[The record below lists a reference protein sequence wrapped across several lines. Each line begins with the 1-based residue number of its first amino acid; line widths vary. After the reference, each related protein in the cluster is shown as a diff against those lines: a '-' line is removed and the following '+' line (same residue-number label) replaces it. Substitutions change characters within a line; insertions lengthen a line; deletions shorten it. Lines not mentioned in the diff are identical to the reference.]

1 MKIKKLVGLFVVT
14 CIIYGAVSIVGPEL
28 FNDIHS
34 ILFVSGGAIGY
45 SLIKSENGDLVKNIG
60 DGGVFFGWFGT
71 LVGLIAITGNR
82 LDIWG
87 DVDKMGPA
95 LAVAMLTIFYG
106 YLLKLI
112 TMAFEQ

>member
-1 MKIKKLVGLFVVT
+1 MKIKKLVGLFVVI
-14 CIIYGAVSIVGPEL
+14 CIIYGAVSIVGLEL

>member
-1 MKIKKLVGLFVVT
+1 MKIKKLVGLFVVI
-14 CIIYGAVSIVGPEL
+14 CIIYGAVSIVGLEL

-45 SLIKSENGDLVKNIG
+45 SLIKSENGDWVKSIG

-71 LVGLIAITGNR
+71 LVGLIATTGNR

>member
-1 MKIKKLVGLFVVT
+1 MKIKKLVGLFVVAY
-14 CIIYGAVSIVGPEL
+14 IIYGAVSIVGFEL

-45 SLIKSENGDLVKNIG
+45 SLIKFENGDLAKNIG

-71 LVGLIAITGNR
+71 LVGLIATTGNR
-82 LDIWG
+82 FDVWE
-87 DVDKMGPA
+87 DVDKLGPA
-95 LAVAMLTIFYG
+95 LAVALLTIFYG
-106 YLLKLI
+106 YFLKLI